1 MSLLNEILTRLEHVR
16 TVAANP
22 ERRAEIRKIPKYELH
37 VHLGGSIRRET
48 AIQLAEKNGVSLPSS
63 KKSFAETP
71 TPLQHFAGDQLW
83 ELFHN
88 TYAWH
93 WSCVQTCDD
102 LKRIVIEFL
111 EDSHEQGVVYSEII
125 VAGSFVMNRFPF
137 TEWTHAIQEGIEEA
151 EHSLGIRSGY
161 LLDIS
166 RRSGPEVAT
175 NNVRKIIEHRPAH
188 LVGISMGGDE
198 VKYPCRDYTEA
209 FALARENNIPSTVHV
224 SEFNPG
230 ETTTE
235 AIDSLQPDRLGH
247 ALNTIKSPAAYQR
260 LKNSRIPVESCPLCN
275 FVGGMGDINN
285 LSDHPIRRYFL
296 DGIPLSINTDDPRIF
311 GFDLLDNYICLMKE
325 AGFTVD
331 DFVKINEQAKAG
343 VFKKEPCL

>member
-1 MSLLNEILTRLEHVR
+1 MPLLNEILTRLERVR

-22 ERRAEIRKIPKYELH
+22 ELRAEIRKIPKYELH

-48 AIQLAEKNGVSLPSS
+48 AIQLAEKNGISLPSL

-93 WSCVQTCDD
+93 WSCVQTCDN

-137 TEWTHAIQEGIEEA
+137 TEWTHAIQEAIEEA
-151 EHSLGIRSGY
+151 ERSLGIRSGY

-175 NNVRKIIEHRPAH
+175 SNVRKIIKHRPAH

-198 VKYPCRDYTEA
+198 VKYPCRNYSEA

-235 AIDSLQPDRLGH
+235 AIDNLQPNRLGH
-247 ALNTIKSPAAYQR
+247 ALNTIKSPRAYQK
-260 LKNSRIPVESCPLCN
+260 LLQSGIPVESCPLCN
-275 FVGGMGDINN
+275 FVGGMGGRNN
-285 LSDHPIRRYFL
+285 LWDHPIRKYFL
-296 DGIPLSINTDDPRIF
+296 DDIPLSINTDDPRIF
-311 GFDLLDNYICLMKE
+311 GFDLLDNYVCLMKE
-325 AGFTVD
+325 SGFSIA
-331 DFVKINEQAKAG
+331 DFESINKGAAKQA
-343 VFKKEPCL
+343 FTRP